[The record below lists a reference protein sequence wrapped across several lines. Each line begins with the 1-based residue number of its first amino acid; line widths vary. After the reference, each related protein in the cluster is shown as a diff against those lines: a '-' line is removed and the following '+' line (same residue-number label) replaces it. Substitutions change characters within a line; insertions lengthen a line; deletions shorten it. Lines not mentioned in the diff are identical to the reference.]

1 MLCNILRLV
10 IVVWRTQGPA
20 SDLDASVPANLVDSV
35 RLLAA
40 GLLRRQQTRED
51 ERLREEEEAARREEA
66 DRM

>member
-10 IVVWRTQGPA
+10 NVVWRTQDPA
-20 SDLDASVPANLVDSV
+20 SDLDASVSAHLVDTA

-40 GLLRRQQTRED
+40 GLRRRQQTRED